1 MRLFIDTNVWI
12 SAFASQ
18 GICAELL
25 RLLQKLAS
33 DTTAQ
38 TNHLV
43 EKLEVCLSRRVLGE
57 LERHLPRFKAT
68 AARVGDVL
76 TKLPEQFTVLDAATQ
91 LPASVAKFID
101 PDDRWILA
109 DAVAGRCDY
118 FVTGDREVLGL
129 YAVETCRVVT
139 PREVMLWLRTGQP
152 IPRFEA
158 HEERA
163 AYVVRRIRE
172 ARLLEPS

>member
-18 GICAELL
+18 GVCAELV
-25 RLLQKLAS
+25 RLLQKAAS

-38 TNHLV
+38 ANYLA
-43 EKLEVCLSRRVLGE
+43 EKLQVCLSQRVLDE

-68 AARVGDVL
+68 AARVGDIL
-76 TKLPEQFTVLDAATQ
+76 TKLPEEFTVLDAATR

-109 DAVAGRCDY
+109 DAAAGHCDY

-139 PREVMLWLRTGQP
+139 PREVLLWLRTGQA
-152 IPRFEA
+152 IPRFEV